1 MIPWSDA
8 STEDGSGHAPA
19 RDHSSVG
26 VSGRGVAPHARF
38 RPIRQTGARQVRV
51 GHDAPVENHTTRPH
65 HVAVVGSGPSGFYA
79 AAALL
84 DAELD
89 VRVDMFDRLATPW
102 GLVRLGVAPDHP
114 KIKSVSAQYDKTA
127 RRDEFRFFGHV
138 HLGDDE
144 ERRSSGE
151 HGGVITRD
159 ELLERYDAIVYAVG
173 SQTERRLG
181 IPGEDLPGSI
191 ASVDFVGWYNGH
203 PDHAALD
210 PKLDSERAVVI
221 GAGNVALDVARMLL
235 LPEADLRATD
245 TADHALDAFVTS
257 GVRETLICGRRSV
270 REAAFTTTELRELDD
285 IADLTVVVDPE
296 QAPPGIADDDTLT
309 KGARRN
315 LELFSGWAQ
324 KGPDPDAKHRM
335 EFRFLRSPVEIRG
348 DGRVEEIVLGI
359 NRLETGEDGRTRAVD
374 TGERETVATGLVL
387 RAVGYRGVAL
397 PGLPFD
403 DDSGTVPH
411 TEGRVEG
418 HDREYV
424 VGWIKRGPTGIIGT
438 NKKDANETVRHLLAD
453 LAERAPIEQA
463 DDHHDAVEAWLR
475 ERCPDLVDQ
484 EGWEAIDAHERGRG
498 EPHGRPRV
506 KVVDRDHFI
515 ELSRR

>member
-1 MIPWSDA
+1 
-8 STEDGSGHAPA
+8 
-19 RDHSSVG
+19 
-26 VSGRGVAPHARF
+26 VSRCGVAPHTRF
-38 RPIRQTGARQVRV
+38 RSFRQTGARQVRV
-51 GHDAPVENHTTRPH
+51 GHDAQVENHTTRPH

-84 DAELD
+84 DADLD

-127 RRDEFRFFGHV
+127 RRDGFRFFGHV
-138 HLGDDE
+138 HLGED
-144 ERRSSGE
+144 
-151 HGGVITRD
+151 ITRD

-203 PDHAALD
+203 PDHVGLD
-210 PKLDSERAVVI
+210 PRLDTERAVVI

-245 TADHALDAFVTS
+245 TADHALDAFLAS

-285 IADLTVVVDPE
+285 IEDLTVVVDPE
-296 QAPPGIADDDTLT
+296 QAPAGIADDDTLS

-324 KGPDPDAKHRM
+324 KGPDPDRKHRM

-359 NRLETGEDGRTRAVD
+359 NRLETDDDGRTRAVD
-374 TGERETVATGLVL
+374 TGERETVPTGLVL
-387 RAVGYRGVAL
+387 RAVGYRGVEL
-397 PGLPFD
+397 PGVPFD
-403 DDSGTVPH
+403 EASGTVPH
-411 TEGRVEG
+411 TEGRVDG
-418 HDREYV
+418 HEREYV
-424 VGWIKRGPTGIIGT
+424 VGWIKRGPSGIIGT
-438 NKKDANETVRHLLAD
+438 NKKDANETVRHMLTD
-453 LAERAPIEQA
+453 LAEREPIASE
-463 DDHHDAVEAWLR
+463 DDHHDAIEAWLR
-475 ERCPDLVDQ
+475 ERCVDLVDQ

-498 EPHGRPRV
+498 EPDGRPRI
-506 KVVDRDHFI
+506 KVVHRDHFI
-515 ELSRR
+515 DLSRG

>member
-1 MIPWSDA
+1 MWFP
-8 STEDGSGHAPA
+8 P
-19 RDHSSVG
+19 
-26 VSGRGVAPHARF
+26 F
-38 RPIRQTGARQVRV
+38 RQPGARQVRV

-84 DAELD
+84 DAGTDGGLD

-127 RRDEFRFFGHV
+127 QREGFRFFGHV
-138 HLGDDE
+138 HLGEQGATPDG
-144 ERRSSGE
+144 S
-151 HGGVITRD
+151 GVISRD

-203 PDHAALD
+203 PDHVDLNPRLD
-210 PKLDSERAVVI
+210 TERAVVI

-245 TADHALDAFVTS
+245 TADHALEAFLAS
-257 GVRETLICGRRSV
+257 EVRETLICGRRSV

-285 IADLTVVVDPE
+285 IDDLTVVVDPE
-296 QAPPGIADDDTLT
+296 QAPAGIADDDTLA

-315 LELFSGWAQ
+315 LELFSGWGQ
-324 KGPDPDAKHRM
+324 KGPDPAAKHRM

-348 DGRVEEIVLGI
+348 ENRVEEIVLGI
-359 NRLETGEDGRTRAVD
+359 NRLETGDDGRVRAVD
-374 TGERETVATGLVL
+374 TGERETIPTGLVL

-397 PGLPFD
+397 PGVPFD
-403 DDSGTVPH
+403 DDTGTVPH
-411 TEGRVEG
+411 TEGRVDG

-424 VGWIKRGPTGIIGT
+424 VGWIKRGPSGIIGT
-438 NKKDANETVRHLLAD
+438 NRKDANETVRHLLAD
-453 LAERAPIEQA
+453 LAERDPIAQA
-463 DDHHDAVEAWLR
+463 EDHHDAVEAWLR
-475 ERCPDLVDQ
+475 ERCPELVDQ

-498 EPHGRPRV
+498 EPDGRPRV

-515 ELSRR
+515 ELSRH

>member
-1 MIPWSDA
+1 M
-8 STEDGSGHAPA
+8 
-19 RDHSSVG
+19 
-26 VSGRGVAPHARF
+26 
-38 RPIRQTGARQVRV
+38 
-51 GHDAPVENHTTRPH
+51 GHDVPVENHTPRPH

-127 RRDEFRFFGHV
+127 RREEFRFFGHV
-138 HLGDDE
+138 HLGDAE
-144 ERRSSGE
+144 ELRSSGE
-151 HGGVITRD
+151 GGGVITRD

-210 PKLDSERAVVI
+210 PRLDSERAVVI

-245 TADHALDAFVTS
+245 TADHALDAFVAS

-348 DGRVEEIVLGI
+348 EGRVEEIVLGI

-411 TEGRVEG
+411 TEGRVDGHEPRVRRRVDQARAHRDHRHQQEG
-418 HDREYV
+418 RQRDRPPPARRPRRARADRA
-424 VGWIKRGPTGIIGT
+424 GRRPPRRGRG
-438 NKKDANETVRHLLAD
+438 LAARA
-453 LAERAPIEQA
+453 LPRPRRPGRLGGHRRPRARARRAPRPPAGQGRRPRRLHRA
-463 DDHHDAVEAWLR
+463 LPPPLTR
-475 ERCPDLVDQ
+475 ERC
-484 EGWEAIDAHERGRG
+484 
-498 EPHGRPRV
+498 
-506 KVVDRDHFI
+506 
-515 ELSRR
+515 SRR

>member
-1 MIPWSDA
+1 
-8 STEDGSGHAPA
+8 
-19 RDHSSVG
+19 VG
-26 VSGRGVAPHARF
+26 
-38 RPIRQTGARQVRV
+38 
-51 GHDAPVENHTTRPH
+51 NHTTRPH

-84 DAELD
+84 DADLD
-89 VRVDMFDRLATPW
+89 VRVDIIDRLATPW
-102 GLVRLGVAPDHP
+102 GLVRAGVAPDHP
-114 KIKSVSAQYDKTA
+114 KIKSVSGQYDKTA
-127 RRDEFRFFGHV
+127 QREGFRFFGHV
-138 HLGDDE
+138 CLG
-144 ERRSSGE
+144 SGPTD
-151 HGGVITRD
+151 VTRD

-203 PDHAALD
+203 PDHVDLAPPLD
-210 PKLDSERAVVI
+210 TERAVVI

-245 TADHALDAFVTS
+245 TADHALDALLGS
-257 GVRETLICGRRSV
+257 SVREALICGRRGPV
-270 REAAFTTTELRELDD
+270 EAAFTTTELRELDD
-285 IADLTVVVDPE
+285 IDDLTVVVDPE
-296 QAPPGIADDDTLT
+296 QVPEGIADDDTLA
-309 KGARRN
+309 KGTRRN
-315 LELFSGWAQ
+315 LQILRGFAE
-324 KGPDPDAKHRM
+324 KGPDPAARHRM
-335 EFRFLRSPVEIRG
+335 EFRFYRSPVEIRG
-348 DGRVEEIVLGI
+348 DGEVEEIVLGV
-359 NRLETGEDGRTRAVD
+359 NRLETGDDGRTRAVD
-374 TGERETVATGLVL
+374 TGERETVPTGLVL

-403 DDSGTVPH
+403 EGSGTVPH

-453 LAERAPIEQA
+453 LAERTPIAPSDDHA
-463 DDHHDAVEAWLR
+463 DDVESWLR

-484 EGWEAIDAHERGRG
+484 AGWEAIDAHERGRG
-498 EPHGRPRV
+498 EPDGRPRV
-506 KVVDRDHFI
+506 KVVDRD
-515 ELSRR
+515 ELVKLSRP